1 MKKFKISFVM
11 LLSLA
16 LVFTVSPIVYAQN
29 VENITFETVSHM
41 EEHHL
46 EAASVSPR
54 YTCGYCFATENA
66 VIVCRGEEMMLPER
80 EYHSISQGGTCTVFL
95 YQSTCYLGCPKCG
108 RELESF
114 PYHICKKFHVNCGL
128 GSIYPE
134 CPARYPGL

>member
-1 MKKFKISFVM
+1 MKKFKMSFVM

-54 YTCGYCFATENA
+54 YSCMYCETDTQ
-66 VIVCRGEEMMLPER
+66 VVCRGEELMLSER
-80 EYHSISQGGTCTVFL
+80 GSHSIPQGGTCTVFNYISTSCQKCPRCHAEGESYL
-95 YQSTCYLGCPKCG
+95 YHRCKEIHVGCG
-108 RELESF
+108 AGTVYTE
-114 PYHICKKFHVNCGL
+114 
-128 GSIYPE
+128 E
-134 CPARYPGL
+134 CPGRYIGL